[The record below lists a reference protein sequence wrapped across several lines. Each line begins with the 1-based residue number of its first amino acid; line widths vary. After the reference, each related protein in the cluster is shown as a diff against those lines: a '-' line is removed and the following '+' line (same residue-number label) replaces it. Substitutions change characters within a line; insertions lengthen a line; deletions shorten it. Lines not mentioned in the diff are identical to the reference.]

1 MLDILLISDQPRLHA
16 ILTSA
21 GTFPDGSFRIA
32 TSLAQG
38 LQQIGEKNPDLI
50 FLQNR
55 LSGLAGLLL
64 VRHVRSSS
72 NPQTTKI
79 VLLADGSGEIEDST
93 ADILLHTNVSDSEL
107 SDAVIE
113 IIGEI
118 LPEES
123 PHAIAGTDPGSVV
136 LPALPS
142 PESVD
147 TVSLTRPTGPEL
159 PARAKPLQIPHA
171 PAADAAAGSP
181 EKELLQQTTILTTS
195 PPPIQWEKRRLVIA
209 LSIIGVVAFVGIVLY
224 LAVSRPFITPEPHK
238 PTPPQ
243 AMKTAPAA
251 EQPKTI
257 ARKEPAPLPSFVPA
271 DTLDSSYAAANPGWE
286 RYRSNDREFKIF
298 RENGD
303 IKALQVIAANG
314 SGIPSGFFTSVLKE
328 MAKVSDYKLES
339 KEKRDGFIIKKG
351 RLSPTIQ
358 VIIYKDRADKI
369 LNAFVIHF
377 QGQEATPPVAKE
389 KP

>member
-1 MLDILLISDQPRLHA
+1 
-16 ILTSA
+16 
-21 GTFPDGSFRIA
+21 
-32 TSLAQG
+32 
-38 LQQIGEKNPDLI
+38 
-50 FLQNR
+50 
-55 LSGLAGLLL
+55 
-64 VRHVRSSS
+64 
-72 NPQTTKI
+72 
-79 VLLADGSGEIEDST
+79 
-93 ADILLHTNVSDSEL
+93 
-107 SDAVIE
+107 
-113 IIGEI
+113 
-118 LPEES
+118 
-123 PHAIAGTDPGSVV
+123 
-136 LPALPS
+136 
-142 PESVD
+142 
-147 TVSLTRPTGPEL
+147 
-159 PARAKPLQIPHA
+159 
-171 PAADAAAGSP
+171 
-181 EKELLQQTTILTTS
+181 
-195 PPPIQWEKRRLVIA
+195 
-209 LSIIGVVAFVGIVLY
+209 
-224 LAVSRPFITPEPHK
+224 
-238 PTPPQ
+238 
-243 AMKTAPAA
+243 MKTAPAA